1 MTMTSSSRPPLDEA
15 SLHALADGRLAPHE
29 REALEARLA
38 GDPAAAETVRAWQ
51 AQRDLLRA
59 LHPEV
64 LHEPVPPGL
73 AEAAAPGRAG
83 RRQPRA
89 LAALGR
95 HGGLGAG
102 RLHGRLARARQVGRR
117 MPAAAR
123 SRRRAVRTS
132 AARRWSR
139 TSVYAPEV
147 RHPVEVPA
155 AQQEHLVQWLSKR
168 LGRPLKVPDLAAQ
181 GYELVGGRLLPGEQG
196 ARAQFMYQNAR
207 GERITLYVGAIDPG
221 KAGSASGETAFRFTT
236 EAGASSF
243 YWVDQGFGYA
253 LAGRLP
259 RPDLLSLAE
268 TVYKQL

>member
-38 GDPAAAETVRAWQ
+38 GEPSAAETVRAWQ

-73 AEAAAPGRAG
+73 AEAA
-83 RRQPRA
+83 
-89 LAALGR
+89 
-95 HGGLGAG
+95 
-102 RLHGRLARARQVGRR
+102 RQVGRAGVSLVR
-117 MPAAAR
+117 WQRWGGMAASVLVAFTVGWLAHGTWDGLSGGGAIAKAR
-123 SRRRAVRTS
+123 SADFGRQAVV
-132 AARRWSR
+132 AHV
-139 TSVYAPEV
+139 VYAPEV

-155 AQQEHLVQWLSKR
+155 AQHEHLVQWLSKR
-168 LGRPLKVPDLAAQ
+168 LGRQLKVPDLAAQ

-221 KAGSASGETAFRFTT
+221 KAGNASGETAFRFTT
-236 EAGASSF
+236 EDGASSF

-253 LAGRLP
+253 LAGRLG

-268 TVYKQL
+268 TVYRQL